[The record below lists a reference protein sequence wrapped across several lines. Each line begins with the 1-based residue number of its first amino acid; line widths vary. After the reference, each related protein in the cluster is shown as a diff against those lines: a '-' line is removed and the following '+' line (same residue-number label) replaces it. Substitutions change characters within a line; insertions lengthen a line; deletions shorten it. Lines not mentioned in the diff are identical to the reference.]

1 MDARRHGVQQ
11 QHLTMHAR
19 VHAAAVVLL
28 FVVRVVI
35 LVHPALLQLAL
46 AQVQQPCSTGCC
58 HGTLGCRSWRRRW
71 WCQWRADGG
80 RRCSGRWERLVL
92 VWPGVAMRR
101 RWGRRG
107 GVEFGRRELGGG
119 GDVAAV
125 ILRAMLVSMDDGV
138 DVVDRL
144 CCLLDGV
151 ASGPLNCAVVVLCRP
166 GGAPLTLALLLLM
179 VLLAVEARISRVRR
193 IPPPTAIASGPDAA
207 CSVPCSVHALHRRT
221 AFHRLQEF
229 NLARINE
236 RQSPAHLSLRFRPL
250 VLRQQTA
257 DTASVA

>member
-19 VHAAAVVLL
+19 VHAAAAVLL
-28 FVVRVVI
+28 SVVRVV
-35 LVHPALLQLAL
+35 LLAHPALLLLAL

-58 HGTLGCRSWRRRW
+58 HGTLGCRSWRRRR

-80 RRCSGRWERLVL
+80 RRCGGRRERLVL

-119 GDVAAV
+119 GDVVAV

-138 DVVDRL
+138 DVVDWL

-151 ASGPLNCAVVVLCRP
+151 ASWPFNCTVVVLCRP
-166 GGAPLTLALLLLM
+166 GDALLALALLLLL
-179 VLLAVEARISRVRR
+179 VLVVVEARNACVRR
-193 IPPPTAIASGPDAA
+193 IPPRTAIASGPDTAR
-207 CSVPCSVHALHRRT
+207 SFPCSRAHCSSMSRSHRQTVFR
-221 AFHRLQEF
+221 RL
-229 NLARINE
+229 
-236 RQSPAHLSLRFRPL
+236 
-250 VLRQQTA
+250 
-257 DTASVA
+257 